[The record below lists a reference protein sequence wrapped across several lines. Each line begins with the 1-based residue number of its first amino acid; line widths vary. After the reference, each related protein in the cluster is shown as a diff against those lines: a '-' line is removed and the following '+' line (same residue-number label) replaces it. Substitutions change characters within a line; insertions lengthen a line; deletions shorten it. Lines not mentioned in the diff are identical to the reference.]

1 MDNRFK
7 FPIAKPAW
15 KLALPL
21 LGVGVLLLLLTPLKW
36 AAVICWAGAGSVLF
50 FFRDPDRPI
59 PAVPN
64 AVLSPAD
71 GKVLSVQ
78 RVPHSEFPN
87 GEALRVSIFLSLL
100 DVHITR
106 SPWASRIT
114 SITHC
119 PGKFLSALSDQASD
133 RNEHMLMHFQRGSEV
148 LVVKHIA
155 GILAR
160 RIICQRSVGESVGMG
175 ERVGLICFGSRVE
188 IWLPL
193 TTALK
198 AYPGM
203 RVRGAQT
210 IIGILPVHEP
220 ERKERNQQ

>member
-78 RVPHSEFPN
+78 RVPHSDFPN
-87 GEALRVSIFLSLL
+87 GEALHVSIFMSLL

-114 SITHC
+114 SVTHC
-119 PGKFLSALSDQASD
+119 PGKFFSALSDQASD
-133 RNEHMLMHFQRGSEV
+133 HNEHMLLHFQRGSEV

-155 GILAR
+155 GVLAR
-160 RIICQRSVGESVGMG
+160 RIICQRSVGENVGMG
-175 ERVGLICFGSRVE
+175 ERVGMICFGSRVE

-193 TTALK
+193 STALK

>member
-15 KLALPL
+15 KMALPL
-21 LGVGVLLLLLTPLKW
+21 LGLGVLLLLTPLKW
-36 AAVICWAGAGSVLF
+36 GAVICWAGAGSVLF

-133 RNEHMLMHFQRGSEV
+133 HNEHMLLHFQRGSEV

-160 RIICQRSVGESVGMG
+160 RIICHRRVDENVGMG
-175 ERVGLICFGSRVE
+175 ERVGMICFGSRVE

-203 RVRGAQT
+203 RVRGGQT